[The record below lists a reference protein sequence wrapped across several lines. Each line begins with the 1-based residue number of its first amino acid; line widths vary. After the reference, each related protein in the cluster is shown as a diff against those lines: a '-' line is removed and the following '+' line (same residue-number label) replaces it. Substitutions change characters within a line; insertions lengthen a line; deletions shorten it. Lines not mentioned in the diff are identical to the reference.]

1 MVLCSLFWTRWSF
14 CGQTYTLGLSGWF
27 TQSGIYHED
36 CVSVCVRVQ
45 CAPLVRRIATP
56 PNPDLLHF
64 PVSLQLKR
72 LAIRPSLQAI
82 ELILDTTVTLSIP
95 LDSNIHLW
103 LTEVRVNVVNV
114 DQWTFIE
121 GSYRQTTDQFH
132 IARPWDTNGIC
143 ELVKLSG
150 SQVHIELL
158 NVAQIPPKIDSPICP
173 MHQTLFYYRSIT
185 RTYSSVWS
193 GVD

>member
-1 MVLCSLFWTRWSF
+1 MVLCSWGSV
-14 CGQTYTLGLSGWF
+14 GLSGWF

-56 PNPDLLHF
+56 LNPDLHF

-95 LDSNIHLW
+95 LDSNMHLW

-132 IARPWDTNGIC
+132 IVRLWDTNGIC
-143 ELVKLSG
+143 ELVKWSG

>member
-1 MVLCSLFWTRWSF
+1 M
-14 CGQTYTLGLSGWF
+14 GLSGWF

-56 PNPDLLHF
+56 LNPDLHF

-95 LDSNIHLW
+95 LDSNIHL
-103 LTEVRVNVVNV
+103 
-114 DQWTFIE
+114 
-121 GSYRQTTDQFH
+121 
-132 IARPWDTNGIC
+132 
-143 ELVKLSG
+143 
-150 SQVHIELL
+150 
-158 NVAQIPPKIDSPICP
+158 
-173 MHQTLFYYRSIT
+173 
-185 RTYSSVWS
+185 
-193 GVD
+193 